1 VPERQA
7 PRPSRAAGVTA
18 TPLLFERDGGIA
30 RLVLNRPE
38 TGNAID
44 VPMARGLMEAAI
56 ACDEDAS
63 IRCVVL
69 TGAGKLFCGGG
80 DVAGFAEAGAQ
91 LPGLLKELTAY
102 LHMAVSRLSRMG
114 KPLISV
120 VNGAAAGAGL
130 SLAILGDITI
140 AARSARFTLAYGGL
154 GLSPD
159 GGATWLLP
167 RLIGL
172 RRAQEMMLTNRRL
185 TADEAVAIGM
195 ITRAVEDAELA
206 GEAAAL
212 AGQLADGPTRALGR
226 MRTLL
231 LGSYGNA
238 LEEQL
243 ELEARA
249 IAAGSRDAEGRE
261 GVAAY
266 LARRKADFRQG

>member
-114 KPLISV
+114 
-120 VNGAAAGAGL
+120 
-130 SLAILGDITI
+130 
-140 AARSARFTLAYGGL
+140 
-154 GLSPD
+154 
-159 GGATWLLP
+159 
-167 RLIGL
+167 
-172 RRAQEMMLTNRRL
+172 
-185 TADEAVAIGM
+185 
-195 ITRAVEDAELA
+195 
-206 GEAAAL
+206 
-212 AGQLADGPTRALGR
+212 
-226 MRTLL
+226 
-231 LGSYGNA
+231 
-238 LEEQL
+238 
-243 ELEARA
+243 
-249 IAAGSRDAEGRE
+249 
-261 GVAAY
+261 
-266 LARRKADFRQG
+266 